1 MKLFFSICCTLLLTS
16 AVFAQSEK
24 HQVIDKTAFQN
35 ALQQK
40 NIQLVDVRRPEEFE
54 AGKIGDAQNINVLE
68 PETFLEEINKLN
80 KEQPVYIY
88 CRSGNRSNK
97 AALLMLAEGFTK
109 VYDLEGGYLN
119 WTAKDTEEE

>member
-35 ALQQK
+35 ALKQK